1 MYFKEIIGQQAVKT
15 HLIKTVKQGHVS
27 HALMFTGGVGNG
39 KLPLA
44 LAFAGYIFCE
54 NRGETD
60 RCGKCGACKKMDVLG
75 HPDLHFSFPFV
86 KTTSIKTC
94 NPQMREFI
102 STISKDPYLD
112 LRDWELQ
119 IASDNKQSIITAD
132 ESNEIVKRLTLK
144 SFAGGHKILIIW
156 NADKLNS
163 SAQNKLLKTLEEPE
177 AKTLIILVT
186 DSAQNLL
193 PTINSRTQLVQCEH
207 ISDEV
212 MATALVERFDTDKTN
227 ALNIAKIADGDFAKA
242 KKMIAANQSTSKY
255 FELFSQWMRAA
266 AVSDYYKILTS
277 CDQIS
282 KLSRD
287 EQQNFLE
294 YGLQFFHQSILYTYV
309 GKEQAR
315 FDSEAAGFAIRFA
328 PFMVANDLVGFH
340 DIFSDGHYMVKRNVN
355 AHLLFMKMGSDMAKL
370 FKTRT
375 PQHNS

>member
-27 HALMFTGGVGNG
+27 HALLFTGGVGNG

-86 KTTSIKTC
+86 KTDKIKTC

-102 STISKDPYLD
+102 STIAKDPYLD

-119 IASDNKQSIITAD
+119 IASDNKKSIITAD

-156 NADKLNS
+156 HADKLNP

-186 DSAQNLL
+186 DSAEDLL
-193 PTINSRTQLVQCEH
+193 PTINSRTQLVQCAH

-212 MATALVERFDTDKTN
+212 MASALVARFDADKTN

-242 KKMIAANQSTSKY
+242 KKMVAANQSTSKY

-266 AVSDYYKILTS
+266 AINDYYKILTS

-282 KLSRD
+282 KLTRD

-328 PFMVANDLVGFH
+328 PFMVSNDLVGFH